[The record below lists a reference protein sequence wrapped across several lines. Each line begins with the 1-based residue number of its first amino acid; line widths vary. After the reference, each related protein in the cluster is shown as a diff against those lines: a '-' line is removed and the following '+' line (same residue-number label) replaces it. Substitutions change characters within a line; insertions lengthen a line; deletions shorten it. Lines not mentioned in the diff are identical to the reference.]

1 MRFFRYIKSPLGP
14 LTLVEEAGSLTE
26 LRFGKTPPSEGQE
39 EETPLLLEGERQLL
53 EYFSGKR
60 KIFSLPLSPRGTE
73 FQRRVWA
80 ALLTIPYG
88 QTRSYEDIARL
99 VGCSKG
105 FRAVGLANNR
115 NPLPIFIP
123 CHRVIGKDGSLTGYA
138 GGLESKRFLLELEG
152 VSLK

>member
-1 MRFFRYIKSPLGP
+1 MRFFRYINSPLGP

-26 LRFGKTPPSEGQE
+26 LRFGKASPPEGQE
-39 EETPLLLEGERQLL
+39 EKTPLLLEGERQLL
-53 EYFSGKR
+53 EYFPGKR

-80 ALLTIPYG
+80 ALLAIPYG

-99 VGCSKG
+99 AGCSKG

>member
-1 MRFFRYIKSPLGP
+1 MRFFRYINSPLGS

-26 LRFGKTPPSEGQE
+26 LRFGKASPPEGQE

-99 VGCSKG
+99 AGCSKG